1 MDLPFRATSVSRRI
15 HKSVSRPKDQAQQ
28 MLPEGAERGR
38 YRGHY
43 QIAAQCIS
51 NTVEILYNRRK
62 DFGAA
67 TLPMFALEPCTERHC
82 VLNND
87 TRQLVVTNNRARLYL
102 GRFTQY
108 TRIHFDCSD
117 YGG

>member
-43 QIAAQCIS
+43 RIAAQCIS
-51 NTVEILYNRRK
+51 NTVKILYNRRK
-62 DFGAA
+62 EFDAA
-67 TLPMFALEPCTERHC
+67 TLSALAHDPCAQRHWI
-82 VLNND
+82 LNND
-87 TRQLVVTNNRARLYL
+87 TSLLLRETERAC
-102 GRFTQY
+102 T
-108 TRIHFDCSD
+108 
-117 YGG
+117 